1 MCGVCGLYACGVHT
15 VCVRAVCVRAVCVLF
30 RCTCGMRCKCA
41 QAVGAVCVR
50 LSEGLARS
58 GCVAPGVT
66 LLCDAGCT
74 SWGFDR
80 LQAQRL
86 QPYVLEAA
94 TLRMHRG
101 CASRRCDGM

>member
-1 MCGVCGLYACGVHT
+1 MG
-15 VCVRAVCVRAVCVLF
+15 VRAVCVLF
-30 RCTCGMRCKCA
+30 RCIYTCGMRCKCA
-41 QAVGAVCVR
+41 QAVGAVCMR
-50 LSEGLARS
+50 LSEGLAQS

-86 QPYVLEAA
+86 QPYVFEAA
-94 TLRMHRG
+94 TLCIHGGCTSRG
-101 CASRRCDGM
+101 RDRL

>member
-1 MCGVCGLYACGVHT
+1 MRVRLPDCQSVAQWLQAGHMVTGWAHMVTGVVPLWS
-15 VCVRAVCVRAVCVLF
+15 
-30 RCTCGMRCKCA
+30 

-50 LSEGLARS
+50 LSEGLAQS

-86 QPYVLEAA
+86 QPCVLEAVPFA
-94 TLRMHRG
+94 FV
-101 CASRRCDGM
+101 GMRQL

>member
-1 MCGVCGLYACGVHT
+1 MRGVCMRGECAS
-15 VCVRAVCVRAVCVLF
+15 AVCVRLSDCRWHIWYKLRIYGYRPATYGTGLVPLWL
-30 RCTCGMRCKCA
+30 
-41 QAVGAVCVR
+41 QAVGGVCVR

-66 LLCDAGCT
+66 LLCDAGCS

-86 QPYVLEAA
+86 QPHA
-94 TLRMHRG
+94 RG
-101 CASRRCDGM
+101 CNTMHA

>member
-1 MCGVCGLYACGVHT
+1 MHMHVQ
-15 VCVRAVCVRAVCVLF
+15 
-30 RCTCGMRCKCA
+30 CTCSAHANMHMRCMCA
-41 QAVGAVCVR
+41 QAVCAVCVR

-80 LQAQRL
+80 LQAQGAATPMCERL
-86 QPYVLEAA
+86 SPYVLEVA
-94 TLRMHRG
+94 TLPMQ
-101 CASRRCDGM
+101 SRLHLVGV

>member
-1 MCGVCGLYACGVHT
+1 MCFGG
-15 VCVRAVCVRAVCVLF
+15 VRAAVGLPVAHMVTGWAYMVTGLVPLWL
-30 RCTCGMRCKCA
+30 

-94 TLRMHRG
+94 TLGMHRAAPRGALTG
-101 CASRRCDGM
+101 CIGC